1 MSHPNKVSV
10 IFKKKDKEDTT
21 GYLRLSYRQD
31 NKTKLISIK
40 MLSAIPEKYGP
51 DFTIYLKK
59 FQYFPWQWF

>member
-31 NKTKLISIK
+31 NKTKQISIK
-40 MLSAIPEKYGP
+40 MLPAIPEIIGMP
-51 DFTIYLKK
+51 KK
-59 FQYFPWQWF
+59 KE